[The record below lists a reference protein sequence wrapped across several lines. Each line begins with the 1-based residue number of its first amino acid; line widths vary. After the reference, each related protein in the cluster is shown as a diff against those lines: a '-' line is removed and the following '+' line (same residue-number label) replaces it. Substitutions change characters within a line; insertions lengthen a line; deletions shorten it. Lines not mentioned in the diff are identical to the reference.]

1 MQNIAKLNNQDK
13 AICVN
18 TNPQSILNG
27 LNRNYSFIYD
37 HNSKRYESHFE
48 ETEDDDFDSVR
59 EGYWGHIR
67 DRNADRKQIDIKSEK
82 QNSYDGYWGTFKDT
96 NFDVNTDKIGLTI
109 PGSNNDEIYG
119 SLKSNSPSMMSLSS
133 SINSLSR
140 FKDSY
145 MDEEESPFNRA
156 ASIFDKYEK
165 KLNYDY
171 NYKTSKLKIQAC
183 KRDDMKILMQ
193 SLEDQESNFKK
204 EIIKSFDSSCL
215 NINTN
220 QTSSS
225 SLTYSTQT
233 KQINFLHFSNKSTED
248 TERSNAHNNNNNS
261 SASSVNNNNNNNLNN
276 FKNVFN
282 TLTKLKK
289 SINIFNG
296 DYLNLN
302 RADLLLSFINNVHA
316 SMNDV
321 DGFIF
326 NYLYEKDSVN
336 NSSQNDVKRQ
346 TTNVSLCSNIYETIN
361 PASELKEKMSEEK
374 SQKLFGNGNHSTMLF
389 EYQNVKIGFMA
400 LIDNPVFEKLNTAIH
415 AKIKKNSMEE
425 KDVSSSGTN
434 NQIEYTDY
442 ITECDRL
449 SKQLRMCGANVIVV
463 LTNMDEQN
471 EQKLVRE
478 GSDLDIVFSSSQSNL
493 PASGDNIKK
502 FQVGNR
508 WIIKSGTNFDCVS
521 LVSLNLDALNSNKIL
536 DIAITNYLIE

>member
-1 MQNIAKLNNQDK
+1 MQNIAKLNNTDK

-18 TNPQSILNG
+18 TNPQSVLNG

-48 ETEDDDFDSVR
+48 ETEDDDFDSMR

-67 DRNADRKQIDIKSEK
+67 DRNADRKQINIKSK
-82 QNSYDGYWGTFKDT
+82 HLNSYDGYWGVFKDS
-96 NFDVNTDKIGLTI
+96 NTEIDKNGLMI
-109 PGSNNDEIYG
+109 PESNDDIYG

-140 FKDSY
+140 FRENY
-145 MDEEESPFNRA
+145 MDDEESPFHKA

-165 KLNYDY
+165 KFNYDY

-183 KRDDMKILMQ
+183 KRDEMKILMQ
-193 SLEDQESNFKK
+193 SLEDQETNFKK
-204 EIIKSFDSSCL
+204 EIIKSFDSNCL

-220 QTSSS
+220 QNTSS

-233 KQINFLHFSNKSTED
+233 KQINFLHFSNKSTENTD
-248 TERSNAHNNNNNS
+248 RSIANNNT
-261 SASSVNNNNNNNLNN
+261 SASNDNSRNNNLTN

-289 SINIFNG
+289 TINIFNG
-296 DYLNLN
+296 DLLNLN
-302 RADLLLSFINNVHA
+302 RADLFLSFINNVHA

-326 NYLYEKDSVN
+326 NYLYEKNQLNANSLN
-336 NSSQNDVKRQ
+336 NSDIQSQRQ
-346 TTNVSLCSNIYETIN
+346 TTNVSLCSNIYETVN
-361 PASELKEKMSEEK
+361 LGNESKENIETLDEK
-374 SQKLFGNGNHSTMLF
+374 GQKLFGNGNHSTMLF

-400 LIDNPVFEKLNTAIH
+400 LVDNVVFEKLNTAIRE
-415 AKIKKNSMEE
+415 KIKKNSMED
-425 KDVSSSGTN
+425 KDVCSSTVN
-434 NQIEYTDY
+434 NPIEYTDY

-449 SKQLRMCGANVIVV
+449 SKQLRLCGANVIIV
-463 LTNMDEQN
+463 LTNMDDQN
-471 EQKLVRE
+471 EQRLVRE
-478 GSDLDIVFSSSQSNL
+478 ASDLDIVFSSSQPDLTSSN
-493 PASGDNIKK
+493 DMKK
-502 FQVGNR
+502 TQIGKR

-521 LVSLNLDALNSNKIL
+521 LVSLNLDSFNSNKIL